1 MPDMGNYLPYLDLMR
16 TKGVNAAGALESGA
30 VAGENI
36 ANIPTR
42 NALNQYRL
50 QEAQLA
56 SQQAQQRQN
65 ALTQYG
71 QTQDPAAFRGVDP
84 VMEFKIRDYLQSQP
98 PEGMV
103 AIEKGITHLKAVE
116 DVATPESWPQIKSM
130 IEQIPGFPKEILP
143 AKVDQQQLRE
153 LFHKKELFA
162 AQIKQMGQPG
172 KISGGYYMP
181 PGGQSP
187 VQLAPTPVQESQMA
201 KNYAQMGHWR
211 EQENKWGS
219 DIALGLDKNAIAA
232 GKSQGKGKPYNE
244 AAAFDK
250 ATAAADRY
258 VRNVDEND
266 LRRQLRK
273 TDPEFAKLPEPEQ
286 VKKIMAEKEA
296 MRKRYFDQYMAERRK
311 YAGSGEGVAKGGAG
325 GSVTWDAARS
335 QFQILQQRNPQ
346 AAAAMLQKY
355 PQLGGAG
362 GGGALPPGTTTENED
377 EED

>member
-1 MPDMGNYLPYLDLMR
+1 
-16 TKGVNAAGALESGA
+16 
-30 VAGENI
+30 
-36 ANIPTR
+36 
-42 NALNQYRL
+42 
-50 QEAQLA
+50 
-56 SQQAQQRQN
+56 
-65 ALTQYG
+65 
-71 QTQDPAAFRGVDP
+71 
-84 VMEFKIRDYLQSQP
+84 
-98 PEGMV
+98 
-103 AIEKGITHLKAVE
+103 
-116 DVATPESWPQIKSM
+116 
-130 IEQIPGFPKEILP
+130 
-143 AKVDQQQLRE
+143 
-153 LFHKKELFA
+153 
-162 AQIKQMGQPG
+162 
-172 KISGGYYMP
+172 
-181 PGGQSP
+181 
-187 VQLAPTPVQESQMA
+187 
-201 KNYAQMGHWR
+201 MGHWR

-296 MRKRYFDQYMAERRK
+296 MRKRYFDQFMAERRK

-346 AAAAMLQKY
+346 AAAALLQKY

-377 EED
+377 EDD